1 MYLLEDLEEISGWYS
16 SQHLFYQF
24 VCEICPST
32 DVGDEQGQEET
43 VRNVTCVPTIVKEQT
58 VFTYILQKWDSFPA
72 LRGKRVGA
80 RKT

>member
-1 MYLLEDLEEISGWYS
+1 MYLLEDPEEISGWYS

-43 VRNVTCVPTIVKEQT
+43 VRNATCVPTIVKEQT
-58 VFTYILQKWDSFPA
+58 VFTYILQKGDSFPA

>member
-1 MYLLEDLEEISGWYS
+1 MYLLEDPEEISGWYS

-43 VRNVTCVPTIVKEQT
+43 VRNATCVPTIVKEQR
-58 VFTYILQKWDSFPA
+58 VFTYILQKGDSFPA
-72 LRGKRVGA
+72 LSGKRVGA